1 MALTKATNFFI
12 SGAFANVLDYGAD
25 PTGATDS
32 TAAFNAAKATGNR
45 VFVPE
50 GTYAVANILMDQD
63 GQSFVG
69 AGRDITILTTQGTNC
84 GFQINGRMCEISNMT
99 MIAANTADCIRLG
112 TRGTAPLA
120 NDSVFPQQATFQNMR
135 FVGALNG
142 IFAYGTNKGRFITC
156 FFEACVYG
164 VHFAPVG
171 SPAGLN
177 GNCNGNTFTGCD
189 AFGCVTSMYL
199 EPNLDGGNASSDN
212 FIDFVSE
219 ATTDKSFVIVGTR
232 NYLFLLSDSD
242 AMTWDIPSVLVSPNI
257 NGGANFFIARN
268 PDNRVIQYGNTVA
281 FNTSGGVAKMN
292 FPFIQKPDSYQ
303 VDYSVATDEAINTA
317 FVAGFASD
325 EIFVV
330 RNTTSPNALVGIVMN
345 FFQDVPVGFKITF
358 FNNIATTG
366 TAGFL
371 FKVPTSG
378 GGPWTTIG
386 WTTGDNLLGFAAF
399 PSVTFVKIAAAT
411 ILKL

>member
-1 MALTKATNFFI
+1 MI
-12 SGAFANVLDYGAD
+12 SGAFANVLDFGAD
-25 PTGATDS
+25 PTGVGDS

-45 VFVPE
+45 VFVPK
-50 GTYAVANILMDQD
+50 GTYAVANILMNQD

-69 AGRDITILTTQGTNC
+69 AGRDVTTLTVQGTNC
-84 GFQINGRMCEISNMT
+84 CFQINARMCEISNMT
-99 MIAANTADCIRLG
+99 MIGANTADCIRLG

-120 NDSVFPQQATFQNMR
+120 NDSVFTQQVCIQNMR

-142 IFAYGTNKGRFITC
+142 IFAYGTNTGRFITC

-164 VHFAPVG
+164 VHFVPVG

-177 GNCNGNTFTGCD
+177 GNCNGNTFSGCN
-189 AFGCVTSMYL
+189 AYGCYTSMYF
-199 EPNLDGGNASSDN
+199 EPNLDSGNAPSDN
-212 FIDFVSE
+212 FVDFISE
-219 ATTDKSFVIVGTR
+219 ASTDKSFVIVGTR
-232 NYLFLLSDSD
+232 NYLFIDSD
-242 AMTWDIPSVLVSPNI
+242 ADALSWDIPSYLVNPNI
-257 NGGANFFIARN
+257 QGGANFFIARN

-292 FPFIQKPDSYQ
+292 LPFVQKPDSFQETYPSAIDYQ
-303 VDYSVATDEAINTA
+303 VSTTQ
-317 FVAGFASD
+317 VAGFASD
-325 EIFVV
+325 EIFIVQ
-330 RNTTSPNALVGIVMN
+330 NTTSPNALVGIVMN

>member
-1 MALTKATNFFI
+1 MALTKVTNFFI
-12 SGAFANVLDYGAD
+12 SGAFANVVDYGAD
-25 PTGATDS
+25 ATGVADS

-45 VFVPE
+45 VFVPA
-50 GTYAVANILMDQD
+50 GQFKVANISLTID

-69 AGRDITILTTQGTNC
+69 AGRDITTLTVSGTNC
-84 GFQINGRMCEISNMT
+84 CFQINARMCEISNMT
-99 MIAANTADCIRLG
+99 LIGANTADCIRLG

-120 NDSVFPQQATFQNMR
+120 NDSVFPQEVTIQNVR
-135 FVGALNG
+135 CVGALNG
-142 IFAYGTNKGRFITC
+142 IFAYGTNKGRFINC
-156 FFEACVYG
+156 FFETCTYG
-164 VHFAPVG
+164 IHFSPVG

-177 GNCNGNTFTGCD
+177 GNCNGNTFVACD
-189 AFGCVTSMYL
+189 GYACYTSMYL

-219 ATTDKSFVIVGTR
+219 ATTNKSFVIVGTR

-242 AMTWDIPSVLVSPNI
+242 ALTWDIPSYLVDPNI
-257 NGGANFFIARN
+257 QGGANFFIARN
-268 PDNRVIQYGNTVA
+268 PDNRVIEYGNTVA

-292 FPFIQKPDSYQ
+292 LPFVQKPNSFQEVYPT
-303 VDYSVATDEAINTA
+303 ATDYAINTA
-317 FVAGFASD
+317 NAAGFASD

-330 RNTTSPNALVGIVMN
+330 KNTTSPTTGVGLVMN

-358 FNNIATTG
+358 FNNIG
-366 TAGFL
+366 TSAVAGFL

-378 GGPWTTIG
+378 GPYTTIG
-386 WTTGDNLLGFAAF
+386 WTTGDSFLGFAAY
-399 PSVTFVKIAAAT
+399 PSVTFVKIAATT